1 MTQLDLGPAA
11 LRLAE
16 LVYNVPDDVLDQ
28 PTPCPD
34 YTLGDLVDHVGGL
47 SLAFAAAAKKQD
59 NELTN
64 HAPFGRR
71 VAARRRLAHA
81 HPA

>member
-16 LVYNVPDDVLDQ
+16 LVYNVPDDLLDQ

-47 SLAFAAAAKKQD
+47 SLAFAAAIASFTD
-59 NELTN
+59 GDGTGMPGC
-64 HAPFGRR
+64 A
-71 VAARRRLAHA
+71 VRRLS
-81 HPA
+81 